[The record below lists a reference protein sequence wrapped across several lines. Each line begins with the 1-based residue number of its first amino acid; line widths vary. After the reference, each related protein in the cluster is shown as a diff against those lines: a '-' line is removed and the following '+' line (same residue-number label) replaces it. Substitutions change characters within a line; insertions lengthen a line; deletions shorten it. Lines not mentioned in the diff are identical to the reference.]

1 VELTRTLSSCLKH
14 QSCFLEREREREG
27 GREGEEKQEKS
38 RCLLGAVNAIK
49 RKLTEEHGQLKRTKN
64 LPKSLKFMVRRGG
77 DPLQPKQV
85 L

>member
-1 VELTRTLSSCLKH
+1 L
-14 QSCFLEREREREG
+14 REREREG
-27 GREGEEKQEKS
+27 GREGGREGEREEKQEKS
-38 RCLLGAVNAIK
+38 RWLLGAVNAIK